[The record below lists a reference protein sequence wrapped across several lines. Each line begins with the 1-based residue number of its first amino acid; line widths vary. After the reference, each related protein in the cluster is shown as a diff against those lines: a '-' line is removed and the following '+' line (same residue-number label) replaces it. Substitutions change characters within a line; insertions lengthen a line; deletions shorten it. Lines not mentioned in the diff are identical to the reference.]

1 MEFYREVRLAFADGM
16 SKCAAAHH
24 FTISR
29 DTVDKALPLSL
40 PPGYR
45 RSAAIK
51 RPKMDEFAS
60 LLSNSSRFARWKRFR
75 SI

>member
-1 MEFYREVRLAFADGM
+1 MEIYTVEFYREVRLACADGM

-24 FTISR
+24 FKISR

-45 RSAAIK
+45 RSAAI
-51 RPKMDEFAS
+51 
-60 LLSNSSRFARWKRFR
+60 
-75 SI
+75 